1 MPSRFYNNR
10 ATNHKHMK
18 KSTISFE
25 IELDENHLPKK
36 IQLNSSD
43 GQLKKVDIKSFLISA
58 WDKNTNETLRI
69 DLWTKEMMVNEMLIM
84 YHQTL
89 LSMASSLEKATNE
102 SNLADA
108 LRDYC
113 GVFAEQSGIINTKK

>member
-1 MPSRFYNNR
+1 
-10 ATNHKHMK
+10 MK

-43 GQLKKVDIKSFLISA
+43 GQLKKVEIKSFLISA

-69 DLWTKEMMVNEMLIM
+69 DLWTKEMMVSEMLIM

-102 SNLADA
+102 TNLADA

-113 GVFAEQSGIINTKK
+113 AFFGEKSGIIKAKK

>member
-1 MPSRFYNNR
+1 MPKKSYSNR

-18 KSTISFE
+18 KSTISFK
-25 IELDENHLPKK
+25 IELDENHLPQK

-43 GQLKKVDIKSFLISA
+43 GQLKKVEVKSFLISA
-58 WDKNTNETLRI
+58 WDKKTNETLRI
-69 DLWTKEMMVNEMLIM
+69 DLWTKDMMVSEMLIM

-113 GVFAEQSGIINTKK
+113 RFFAEQSGIINTKK

>member
-1 MPSRFYNNR
+1 M
-10 ATNHKHMK
+10 MK
-18 KSTISFE
+18 KSKISFE
-25 IELDENHLPKK
+25 I
-36 IQLNSSD
+36 QLNENNIPQNIQMSSTD
-43 GQLKKVDIKSFLISA
+43 GQLKKVDVKSILISA

-102 SNLADA
+102 NNLADA

-113 GVFAEQSGIINTKK
+113 RFFAEQSGIINTKK

>member
-1 MPSRFYNNR
+1 M
-10 ATNHKHMK
+10 TK
-18 KSTISFE
+18 KSKISFE
-25 IELDENHLPKK
+25 IELNENNIPQS

-43 GQLKKVDIKSFLISA
+43 GQLKNVEIKSFLISA
-58 WDKNTNETLRI
+58 WDNKTKETLRI
-69 DLWTKEMMVNEMLIM
+69 DLWTKDMMVNEMLIM

-102 SNLADA
+102 NNLADA

-113 GVFAEQSGIINTKK
+113 GFFAEQSGIIKLKEKK

>member
-1 MPSRFYNNR
+1 M
-10 ATNHKHMK
+10 MK
-18 KSTISFE
+18 KSKISFE
-25 IELDENHLPKK
+25 IQLNENNIPQK
-36 IQLNSSD
+36 IQMSSTD
-43 GQLKKVDIKSFLISA
+43 GQLKKIEVKSFLISA
-58 WDKNTNETLRI
+58 WDKKTNETLRI
-69 DLWTKEMMVNEMLIM
+69 DLWTKDMMVSEMLIM

-113 GVFAEQSGIINTKK
+113 RFFGEQSGIINTKK